1 MLRKSMLASLFL
13 LTGVLATR
21 AEYPDKPVKIVV
33 PVAAGG
39 GVDVM
44 ARLLAQYLSERL
56 RQQFVVENRPGAAG
70 VIGSKAVIASPADGT
85 TLLYTPSSL
94 SLSVAINKTPPYDLA
109 KDFSPIVNV
118 AISPYALVV
127 NPSVPAK
134 SLQEFIAYAKANP
147 GKLSYGSAG
156 VGSASHLAA
165 ELLKSKA
172 GIEMVHVPNK
182 GMNPALIDLMGGQVQ
197 VLFASVPGL
206 TSEKTE
212 RARPIAMAEMKRSGL
227 MPDLPTMNEI
237 GLPGFAVGNW
247 AGLLGP
253 AGLDAAIVKKLHDE
267 VIAILATPE
276 MKERIKTLGFDVIAS
291 TPQEFAKQLQED
303 VERWAPVAKAAGEEK
318 K

>member
-13 LTGVLATR
+13 LTGGLATR
-21 AEYPDKPVKIVV
+21 AEYPEKPVKIVV

-56 RQQFVVENRPGAAG
+56 RQQFTVENRSGAAG
-70 VIGSKAVIASPADGT
+70 VIGSKAVIASPADGA

-134 SLQEFIAYAKANP
+134 SLQEFIAYTKTNP

-212 RARPIAMAEMKRSGL
+212 RARAIAMAEMKRSGL
-227 MPDLPTMNEI
+227 MPDLPTMNES

-276 MKERIKTLGFDVIAS
+276 MKNRIKTLGFDVIAS